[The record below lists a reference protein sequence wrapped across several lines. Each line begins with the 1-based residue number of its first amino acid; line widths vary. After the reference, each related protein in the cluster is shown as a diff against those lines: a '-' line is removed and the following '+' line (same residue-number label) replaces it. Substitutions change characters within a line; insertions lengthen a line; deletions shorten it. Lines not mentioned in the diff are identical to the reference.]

1 MSFFFIPSVSTLLS
15 LPGSFTDVVLPH
27 NFLNISICWHLS
39 RVELREL
46 QILIDIDF
54 ECSCREQVLIEGVSE
69 EPSSH
74 AKCPFVGSDFL
85 IKLWNWLSKSLE
97 KCVSSDNQSDEAHL
111 RESDKLGSKLT
122 SRTRWEFSSRDIN
135 LGGFK
140 FNILLELQEVAFVR
154 SRSAVQDFDRGYVS
168 YSAARLSSTRLNI
181 YLLPFFVVNNSYPTV
196 LRRKV
201 SILFFLTLVMS
212 MMMRCFGFWVTG
224 YRSGLLENLFWVSS
238 VGGRE
243 HVLHDHIESHT
254 ANEEQN
260 H

>member
-1 MSFFFIPSVSTLLS
+1 
-15 LPGSFTDVVLPH
+15 VVLLH
-27 NFLNISICWHLS
+27 NFLNISIRWHLS

-46 QILIDIDF
+46 QILIHIDF

-74 AKCPFVGSDFL
+74 AKGPFVCFDLL
-85 IKLWNWLSKSLE
+85 IKLGDWLSNSLE
-97 KCVSSDNQSDEAHL
+97 KGISSYNYSNEAHL
-111 RESDKLGSKLT
+111 RESDKLGSKLS
-122 SRTRWEFSSRDIN
+122 SRTRWEFSSRDID

-154 SRSAVQDFDRGYVS
+154 SGSTVQDFDRGYVS
-168 YSAARLSSTRLNI
+168 YFAARLSSTRLNI
-181 YLLPFFVVNNSYPTV
+181 YLLPFFVVNDSYATV

-201 SILFFLTLVMS
+201 SKLFILTLVMS

-224 YRSGLLENLFWVSS
+224 YRSGLLENLFRVSS

-243 HVLHDHIESHT
+243 HALHDHIESHT